1 MRIPTCV
8 CLPLLVV
15 ALANTLHAQPLTVVE
30 DNFGDGERLTQN
42 PPASLAWYVP
52 TTAVSD
58 LQVRARSLTLVA
70 NDRDRSL
77 RAYFPAITLRIG
89 DTVTLVVDFSFSR
102 TPPSLPDGFRTAL
115 CFTNGVAPRRTDGTA
130 TGAYQGYGNFT
141 NPGIAAG
148 GTRLRKRAGPA
159 AATATASL
167 LEVTDGPTALTWA
180 TFGAAGTGVS
190 SPLQAGTS
198 YSCTLRVTRLGA
210 DLCVVSSNFAGG
222 LLPAINSV
230 TENDTSGAFT
240 TFDTVAIG
248 AADTTAAGDLTIT
261 RVSLVHARTT
271 ARLSNLSILTNL
283 SSAADNFTMG
293 YVVSGA
299 DPTNPKPL
307 VIRAA
312 GPSLGAL
319 GVPGT
324 VEDPKLELFAGSAKT
339 LENDNWGGSASLTAA
354 LANVGA
360 FAYTGPLSKDAAL
373 AASLTTRDNSVKVSA
388 TGAGAVI
395 AEIYDASP
403 GDAFTTTTPRLA
415 NVSVLK
421 NLGTS
426 LTAGFVVGGSG
437 SKQILIRAIGPGLAS
452 FGVGGTVA
460 DPQLRLFSGAN
471 VIGANDNWS
480 GAPVLATAFTA
491 VGAFNLDATSKD
503 AALLVTLAPGNYTV
517 EVTGVGNTTGVA
529 LVEVY
534 EVP

>member
-1 MRIPTCV
+1 MRISTFV
-8 CLPLLVV
+8 RLPLLIV
-15 ALANTLHAQPLTVVE
+15 ALANTLRAQPLPVVDE
-30 DNFGDGERLTQN
+30 NFSDSERLTQN
-42 PPASLAWYVP
+42 PPGSLAWFVP
-52 TTAVSD
+52 TTAVGE

-89 DTVTLVVDFSFSR
+89 DTVTLLVDFSFSR
-102 TPPSLPDGFRTAL
+102 TPPSLPDGLRTAL

-141 NPGIAAG
+141 NPGTATG

-159 AATATASL
+159 AANATASL
-167 LEVTDGPTALTWA
+167 LEVTDGPSTITWA
-180 TFGAAGTGVS
+180 TFGGASTGVS
-190 SPLQAGTS
+190 SPLQAGIPYT
-198 YSCTLRVTRLGA
+198 CTLRVTRIGA
-210 DLCVVSSNFAGG
+210 DLCVVSSNLAGG
-222 LLPAINSV
+222 VLPANNSV
-230 TENDTSGAFT
+230 NENDTSGAFT

-248 AADTTAAGDLTIT
+248 AADTAAAGDFTIT
-261 RVSLVHARTT
+261 RVSIVHDRTT

-283 SSAADNFTMG
+283 SSATDSFAMG

-299 DPTNPKPL
+299 DTTNPKPL

-319 GVPGT
+319 GVPNT
-324 VEDPKLELFAGSAKT
+324 VEDPKLELFAGAAKT
-339 LENDNWGGSASLTAA
+339 LENDNWGGSVSLTAA

-360 FAYTGPLSKDAAL
+360 FAYTGPLSKDAAI
-373 AASLTTRDNSVKVSA
+373 ATSLTSRDNSVKVSA

-395 AEIYDASP
+395 AEIYDATP
-403 GDAFTTTTPRLA
+403 AAAFTATTPRLA

-426 LTAGFVVGGSG
+426 LTVGFVVGGTG
-437 SKQILIRAIGPGLAS
+437 AKQILIRAIGPGLAQ
-452 FGVGGTVA
+452 FGVPGTVV

-480 GAPVLATAFTA
+480 GIAPLTAAFTA
-491 VGAFNLDATSKD
+491 VGAFALDAVSKD
-503 AALLVTLAPGNYTV
+503 AALLFTLQPGNYTV
-517 EVTGVGNTTGVA
+517 EVSGVNNTTGVA